1 MVKFYDARNESE
13 LARVEAVLKQGGI
26 EYFVIDLAEGSA
38 AREIEVAEED
48 LPKAEELLL
57 QTKLKP

>member
-1 MVKFYDARNESE
+1 MVKFYDAKNESE

-26 EYFVIDLAEGSA
+26 EYFVTNLTEGSV

-48 LPKAEELLL
+48 FPKAEELLL
-57 QTKLKP
+57 KTKEKL